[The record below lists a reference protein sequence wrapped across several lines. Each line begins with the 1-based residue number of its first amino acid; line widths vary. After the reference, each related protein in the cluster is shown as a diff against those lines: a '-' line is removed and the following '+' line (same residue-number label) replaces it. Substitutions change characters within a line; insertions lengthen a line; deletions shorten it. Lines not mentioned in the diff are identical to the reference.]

1 MMDIQE
7 YHGERNVSL
16 LHDILYSNAFQE
28 KAAGKY
34 VVNISNEQRE
44 TLRHFS
50 QILLCRYAEVDIQM
64 VICMDYNP
72 VNQHGNDGT
81 PGITGRGIKCF
92 GPGQDYFQ
100 FVICRAVCLFQ
111 VCDSAADALHFVL
124 GSLQMG
130 FFSLIKKK
138 WPRFGT

>member
-1 MMDIQE
+1 MCSTHVVRLTNDQSPTNSNENNEYRSMMDTQE

-44 TLRHFS
+44 TLRRLP

-81 PGITGRGIKCF
+81 LGITGRGIKCF
-92 GPGQDYFQ
+92 GPGQDHFQ
-100 FVICRAVCLFQ
+100 FVIC
-111 VCDSAADALHFVL
+111 
-124 GSLQMG
+124 
-130 FFSLIKKK
+130 
-138 WPRFGT
+138 